1 MDENLRARLAPEH
14 LRTVA
19 LGAVSLVL
27 YLALFVNEHA
37 VLEASIT
44 GEWGF
49 MVPIAIAFLFS
60 FVHGAFTGG
69 FWDMLGLKAKTRK
82 EPKRWNR

>member
-1 MDENLRARLAPEH
+1 MRVLAIRLDAQNI
-14 LRTVA
+14 RTIG
-19 LGAVSLVL
+19 LGLLSLVL
-27 YLALFVNEHA
+27 YILLFNYAEA
-37 VLEASIT
+37 VLVMSLS
-44 GEWGF
+44 GDWGF
-49 MVPIAIAFLFS
+49 LVPITIAFVFS

>member
-1 MDENLRARLAPEH
+1 MQNLQARLTPQNLR
-14 LRTVA
+14 TIA
-19 LGAVSLVL
+19 LGVLSLVL
-27 YLALFVNEHA
+27 YVLLFANEQT
-37 VLEASIT
+37 VLKLSIE

-49 MVPIAIAFLFS
+49 VVPIAIAFVFS

-82 EPKRWNR
+82 EPKRWNK